1 MAGRL
6 LHRQLLERLQADAN
20 SYFEVDAVDVAIGT
34 DQPADLLHYVCA
46 RVTSGASLKALSLE
60 LSASVGRPISYE
72 RLMRFLYDRYAVES
86 VDSAIDAARVRAS
99 HVLADESL
107 EIADAATPETAQ
119 VARVK
124 VNQRNWLA
132 ERYNRKQYG
141 QDKGASV
148 NVQVNVASLH
158 LEALQRIEA
167 SVVSQG
173 EGAQGD
179 SKSLPAGEVVQAV
192 DGGQTDA

>member
-20 SYFEVDAVDVAIGT
+20 TYFEVDAVDVAIGT

-60 LSASVGRPISYE
+60 LSTSIGRPISYE

-141 QDKGASV
+141 QDKGSTV
-148 NVQVNVASLH
+148 NVQLNVSTLH

-167 SVVSQG
+167 STVLQADSTKALSDG
-173 EGAQGD
+173 TPAQIAAPD
-179 SKSLPAGEVVQAV
+179 QSVM
-192 DGGQTDA
+192 